1 MAKVKVRC
9 TGCGAMNRDELADRC
24 RVCGTILADA
34 AHRRAA
40 KLGAV
45 SSGPAFSVLVES
57 EVAAW
62 EQYAEKRN
70 EPNAKSRRPPE
81 LDAPKTSKLPWRRKS
96 ASTTQGDEH
105 ADPAGE
111 VGA

>member
-9 TGCGAMNRDELADRC
+9 PGCGAMNSDALADRC

-34 AHRRAA
+34 PRRRAA
-40 KLGAV
+40 KLGSV
-45 SSGPAFSVLVES
+45 SEGPAFSVLVEN

-81 LDAPKTSKLPWRRKS
+81 LDAPKPSRLPWRRKS
-96 ASTTQGDEH
+96 D
-105 ADPAGE
+105 
-111 VGA
+111 